1 MAAPERLDLPPWVV
15 AREGQEVAKW
25 FSRVGVVLAATAVV
39 AVSAQLAVPIP
50 GTPVPVTLQDLA
62 VLAVGVLLG
71 PVRGGVAIASYL
83 VIGAMGAPVF
93 SNGNGGLPWLMGPTG
108 GYLLAFPLAA
118 FVIGHAS
125 HRGRLWTLVLGVVAA
140 QFVVFTCGV
149 GQLTWIT
156 GSNLRAA
163 IDLGLVPFLPGMA
176 LKSVLITI
184 FGTAL
189 AAHKRDEAEST
200 APRHANK
207 IETRDR

>member
-15 AREGQEVAKW
+15 AREGREVAKW

-71 PVRGGVAIASYL
+71 PVRGGVAIASY
-83 VIGAMGAPVF
+83 VAIGAMGAPVF
-93 SNGNGGLPWLMGPTG
+93 SNGGSGLPWLMGPTG
-108 GYLLAFPLAA
+108 GYLLAFPVSA

-125 HRGRLWTLVLGVVAA
+125 RRGRLWTLVLGVVTA

-149 GQLTWIT
+149 GQLAFVSSAT
-156 GSNLRAA
+156 LREA
-163 IDLGLVPFLPGMA
+163 ISQGLVPFIPGIA

-184 FGTAL
+184 LGTAL
-189 AAHKRDEAEST
+189 AAHRRS
-200 APRHANK
+200 
-207 IETRDR
+207 ETGGAA

>member
-1 MAAPERLDLPPWVV
+1 MAASERLDLPPWIV

-25 FSRVGVVLAATAVV
+25 FRRIGVVLAVTTVV

-71 PVRGGVAIASYL
+71 PVRGGIAMASYL

-93 SNGNGGLPWLMGPTG
+93 SNGNGGLPWLVGPTG

-125 HRGRLWTLVLGVVAA
+125 HRGRLWTLVLGVIAA
-140 QFVVFTCGV
+140 QCVVFTCGV
-149 GQLTWIT
+149 GQLAWIT
-156 GSNLRAA
+156 GSNLRAV

-189 AAHKRDEAEST
+189 AAHRGGRSGGCGPTSRECNRA
-200 APRHANK
+200 AR
-207 IETRDR
+207 